1 MDFEWNEAKSDK
13 NLQERGFGFDF
24 AALIFDGPTLEQ
36 VDTRRAYGENRVQA
50 IGEVE
55 GVILFVVYTDRG
67 EVRRIISARPA
78 NAKERARWQ
87 SFANR

>member
-13 NLQERGFGFDF
+13 NLQECGFGFDF

-36 VDTRRAYGENRVQA
+36 VDTRRAYGEIRVQA

-55 GVILFVVYTDRG
+55 GVVLFVVYADRG
-67 EVRRIISARPA
+67 KVRRIISARLA
-78 NAKERARWQ
+78 NAKERARWH
-87 SFANR
+87 SFASH

>member
-36 VDTRRAYGENRVQA
+36 VDIRRAYGE
-50 IGEVE
+50 VE
-55 GVILFVVYTDRG
+55 GMVLFVVYTDRG